1 MDCFVAR
8 CGYTGEDG
16 FEIFVPEK
24 NAVKLWQVLMDQ
36 PEVMPSGLGA
46 RDTLRLE
53 AGMPLYGH
61 ELNESIDP
69 YQAGLSFACSLKD
82 RTFIGS
88 EALAK
93 KSIDQGLLKR
103 VGIVLTGRRAAR
115 EGSEL
120 RDQDNRVV
128 GAVTS
133 GSFSPTLDK
142 PIAMAYLPSEVSQP
156 GTVLDVDIRGT
167 RVPATVTVL
176 PFYKRQ

>member
-1 MDCFVAR
+1 
-8 CGYTGEDG
+8 
-16 FEIFVPEK
+16 
-24 NAVKLWQVLMDQ
+24 
-36 PEVMPSGLGA
+36 
-46 RDTLRLE
+46 
-53 AGMPLYGH
+53 MPLYGH

-82 RTFIGS
+82 RQFIGS
-88 EALAK
+88 DALAK

-142 PIAMAYLPSEVSQP
+142 PIAMAYVPSEVSQP

-167 RVPATVTVL
+167 RVSATVTVL
-176 PFYKRQ
+176 PFYKRP